1 MFSSKVKQ
9 DLIYIIIALV
19 IIFLVY
25 LAIQLKSYYNKPSG
39 YVLTQNGTITS
50 YEQDTAYILRE
61 ESVIDTSSYSG
72 DRQIVV
78 QDNTRAA
85 KGDIITYFIEDDNT
99 DIKVQL
105 AEVDKNIEE
114 AMSEIQKDYSQ
125 EVKTVDKN
133 IANSIYNVLK
143 YKNTIYELNTKL
155 SDTHDL
161 LEERVKV
168 IGETVN
174 KNSTLSALVKD
185 RMQLEKELSKNRTS
199 VKAPSAGLVSYRVD
213 GYEDQLRPD
222 NFSNI
227 TVEYLNKIKYSTD
240 QQIPISKNQI
250 KIINNFDVYLIVVT
264 NAESSEAQKL
274 HLNDTIKFSLNN
286 NFSTISKG
294 TIEYIIKDGDKR
306 YLFIKTKD
314 DVETLSQY
322 RKVSVNLVWWSL
334 EGIKVSN
341 ENIAEET
348 IVDEEGNE
356 VAVLNYVNIQSSTG
370 YVKKV
375 WVKVLNSAGG
385 ASIVENYDEQEL
397 LDMGLDSSIVK
408 GRSKLNLYDKV
419 LFN

>member
-39 YVLTQNGTITS
+39 YVLAQNGTITS